1 MWSLYEKTGEEE
13 KFLEPLAFSNGKNQ
27 EDIVKEIVEE
37 IKKGARVIFIRGVC
51 GTGKSSIAL
60 NIAKE
65 LGRASVVVPA
75 RALQRQYEEDY
86 TNRKYLL
93 KNGQKLKIKII
104 TGRQNYSC
112 PFLQEENLKIEKT
125 EKNAKLS
132 ELGIF
137 ENSIVTEFKSKKEES
152 CDNPLL
158 PCTIEIKEK
167 NFKKISGYLSK
178 NPKVRLYN
186 FNNVNM
192 VRRLSIAPICP
203 YWSPI
208 MPSEIVTSLLEDSFK
223 LNYKGLQNKE
233 YTIYKRKKGC
243 GYYDQFESYAD
254 SDVIIFNSEK
264 YKLESLMDRKP
275 ATDVEIIDECDEFL
289 DSLSN
294 QEKLNLNRLIFALG
308 SLYPEGAEIGE
319 AISEVTRLVSLALKD
334 EEITRYIREDKI
346 IPLKETKIYLILKQF
361 LDSGLM
367 NSVECD
373 EENYCYHCDKVAKTF
388 FGFFNETYVSF
399 YKEEKDILVR
409 LVTTNL
415 EKRFRELQEKN
426 KALVLMSGTLH
437 SEEVLKD
444 IFGITNFKVIEAET
458 KMPGK
463 VSEFKTGYER
473 DCSYEN
479 FKRGR
484 VNRGQYLFALSR
496 CVAQAKR
503 PVLVHV
509 NAFKDLPTEEEA
521 RKYSLNLMTQER
533 LIEEQKN
540 AEKEVEKF
548 KRGEIDLLYT
558 TKCGRGAD
566 FPGEMCN
573 STILTKYPYPNVSSL
588 FWRVLK
594 KTNPEHYNSF
604 YIDKARREFLQKIY
618 RGLRS
623 KDDHVY
629 LLSPDSRVFQ
639 KR

>member
-1 MWSLYEKTGEEE
+1 MWNLYEKNGEEDR
-13 KFLEPLAFSNGKNQ
+13 FLEPLAFSNGKNQ
-27 EDIVKEIVEE
+27 EEVAKEVVEE
-37 IKKGARVIFIRGVC
+37 IKKGAKVVFIRGVC

-65 LGRASVVVPA
+65 IGRASVVVPA
-75 RALQRQYEEDY
+75 RALQKQYEEDY

-104 TGRQNYSC
+104 TGRQNHQC
-112 PFLQEENLKIEKT
+112 PFLQEGSIKIEKA
-125 EKNAKLS
+125 EKNARLD
-132 ELGIF
+132 ECIF
-137 ENSIVTEFKSKKEES
+137 NEPIRTKSKKEKS
-152 CDNPLL
+152 CDNPFL

-167 NFKKISGYLSK
+167 NFKKIQGYLSK
-178 NPKVRLYN
+178 NPKVKLYN
-186 FNNVNM
+186 LNNVNM

-208 MPSEIVTSLLEDSFK
+208 MPSEMVTSLLEDSLK
-223 LNYKGLQNKE
+223 LSYKGLQNRD

-243 GYYDQFESYAD
+243 GYYDQFDSYAD
-254 SDVIIFNSEK
+254 ADVIIFNSEK
-264 YKLESLMDRKP
+264 YKIESLMDRKP
-275 ATDVEIIDECDEFL
+275 ATDLEIIDECDEFL

-308 SLYPEGAEIGE
+308 SLYPENAEISE
-319 AISEVTRLVSLALKD
+319 AISEATRLVSQALKD
-334 EEITRYIREDKI
+334 EEIKKYIQEDRI

-388 FGFFNETYVSF
+388 FGFFNETYASF
-399 YKEEKDILVR
+399 YREEKDLLVR

-426 KALVLMSGTLH
+426 KALILMSGTLH
-437 SEEVLKD
+437 SEDVLRD
-444 IFGITNFKVIEAET
+444 IFGITNFKVVEAET

-473 DCSYEN
+473 ECSYEN

-484 VNRGQYLFALSR
+484 INRGQYLFVLSR
-496 CVAQAKR
+496 CIAQAKR

-521 RKYSLNLMTQER
+521 RKYSLSLMTRER
-533 LIEEQKN
+533 IGEEQKN

-548 KRGEIDLLYT
+548 KRGEIDILYT

-573 STILTKYPYPNVSSL
+573 SIILTRYPYPNVSSL

-594 KTNPEHYNSF
+594 KTNPQHYSSF

-629 LLSPDSRVFQ
+629 LLSPDSRVFE